1 VFVVRLASLY
11 ASVSWAGCVH
21 DSQITAGANLV
32 SLIESQHESS
42 MHSLLLLAAL
52 ARFPMIDLLKAS
64 NNGLPTESGIML
76 QKSLTHEARSL
87 LIEHYWVAA
96 IDIQSKI

>member
-1 VFVVRLASLY
+1 
-11 ASVSWAGCVH
+11 
-21 DSQITAGANLV
+21 
-32 SLIESQHESS
+32 

-64 NNGLPTESGIML
+64 NDVLLTESGIML

-96 IDIQSKI
+96 IDIQSNDLNSEETLPDTIPLTSAYPLK